1 MSHATHFHAV
11 YADMVCAEAG
21 SVWDENKTIG
31 YFETKKA
38 TEEFIAERKRAA
50 ELTAEKESE
59 IILRVGYPGGVP
71 YVFQYVYMLY
81 PKSEFP
87 AFETMDTEFRS
98 TLAIVWDYVIEPTQ
112 EELKTLQQEASEFDT
127 EFHVSTLPFK
137 IEKIPYLVEADRIVF
152 EMPENW

>member
-1 MSHATHFHAV
+1 
-11 YADMVCAEAG
+11 
-21 SVWDENKTIG
+21 
-31 YFETKKA
+31 YFETKEA
-38 TEEFIAERKRAA
+38 ADAFIAERKCAA

-81 PKSEFP
+81 PKTQFP
-87 AFETMDTEFRS
+87 SFEKMDTEFRS
-98 TLAIVWDYVIEPTQ
+98 SLDVVWDYVIEPTQ
-112 EELKTLQQEASEFDT
+112 EEIKELQEMASAFDT
-127 EFHVSTLPFK
+127 EFHVGTLPFK